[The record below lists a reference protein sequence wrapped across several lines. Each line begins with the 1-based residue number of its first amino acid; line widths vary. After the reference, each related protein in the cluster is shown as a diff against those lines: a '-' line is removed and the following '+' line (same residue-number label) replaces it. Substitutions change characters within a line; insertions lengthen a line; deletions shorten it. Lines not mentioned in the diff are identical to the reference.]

1 MRALPDPVCYFA
13 RTRAGKTACVDLG
26 SGAAYTYA
34 ALDACTTDMAERL
47 VALLAR
53 DGRAPAGER
62 VAALARNSSELVC
75 LYLACLRAGLIFQPL
90 NWRLAAAE
98 LAMLVEDAAPAFI
111 VHSEEFGATARA
123 LAAGALSFEAL
134 ADSPRAAFARAER
147 DAEAPAT
154 LLYTSGTTGRPK
166 GVIVTEANAQAT
178 ALNYALAAN
187 VGGESVFLCDMPMFH
202 VVGLFAVTR
211 SVLQMGATLLISPA
225 FDADETVRRIADR
238 ALGITH
244 YFCVPQM
251 AQQMR
256 QSRLYE
262 PALFARLSALQ
273 TGGAPHAAASV
284 RAWLHDGVMLIDG
297 YGMSE
302 AGTVLG
308 MPPGDLDLL
317 GRKAGAAGL
326 PAIGVEVRLVDRESN
341 DVGEGEI
348 GEVWVRGPSVSPGYW
363 RNPEAT
369 DAAFRDGWFRSGDAA
384 RRDGDGFYT
393 LVDRWKDMFIS
404 GGENVYP
411 AEVEAA
417 ILEIDG
423 VAEGAVIG
431 APDPRWGETGVAF
444 VVCRAGAAIAGEQVI
459 AHCRARLAAYKAPKY
474 VVLTEGLP
482 RTASGKVQK
491 AALREIWARGKT

>member
-1 MRALPDPVCYFA
+1 M
-13 RTRAGKTACVDLG
+13 
-26 SGAAYTYA
+26 
-34 ALDACTTDMAERL
+34 
-47 VALLAR
+47 
-53 DGRAPAGER
+53 
-62 VAALARNSSELVC
+62 
-75 LYLACLRAGLIFQPL
+75 
-90 NWRLAAAE
+90 
-98 LAMLVEDAAPAFI
+98 
-111 VHSEEFGATARA
+111 
-123 LAAGALSFEAL
+123 
-134 ADSPRAAFARAER
+134 
-147 DAEAPAT
+147 
-154 LLYTSGTTGRPK
+154 
-166 GVIVTEANAQAT
+166 
-178 ALNYALAAN
+178 
-187 VGGESVFLCDMPMFH
+187 
-202 VVGLFAVTR
+202 
-211 SVLQMGATLLISPA
+211 
-225 FDADETVRRIADR
+225 
-238 ALGITH
+238 
-244 YFCVPQM
+244 
-251 AQQMR
+251 
-256 QSRLYE
+256 
-262 PALFARLSALQ
+262 Q

-284 RAWLHDGVMLIDG
+284 RAWLDDGVMLIDG

-384 RRDGDGFYT
+384 RRDADGFYT

-423 VAEGAVIG
+423 VAEVAVIG

-459 AHCRARLAAYKAPKY
+459 AHCRARLAAYKAPKN
-474 VVLTEGLP
+474 VVLAEGLP